1 MNAIYLSC
9 TEDKDNEIIIKP
21 CDETTDLFI
30 CVNNEYVYISEERA
44 LFVASEILKYYE
56 DLNRSTCHVLTR

>member
-1 MNAIYLSC
+1 MKTIYLSC

-30 CVNNEYVYISEERA
+30 CVNNVYISEERA
-44 LFVASEILKYYE
+44 LFVANEILKHYE
-56 DLNRSTCHVLTR
+56 ELKN